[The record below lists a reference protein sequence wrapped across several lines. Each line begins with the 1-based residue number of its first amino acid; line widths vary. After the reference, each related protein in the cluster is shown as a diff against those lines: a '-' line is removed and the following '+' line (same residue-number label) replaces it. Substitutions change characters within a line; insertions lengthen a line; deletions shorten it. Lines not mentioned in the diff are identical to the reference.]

1 MRKFLLITTAV
12 AALAVPAAASAREA
26 AEGGLLVDSRPAGA
40 AVFIDG
46 RPAGVTPLALAGI
59 VPGTY
64 SVRIE
69 RAGYRAVTTRVDVK
83 AGERARV
90 AARLEGGQ

>member
-1 MRKFLLITTAV
+1 M
-12 AALAVPAAASAREA
+12 
-26 AEGGLLVDSRPAGA
+26 VDSRPAGA
-40 AVFIDG
+40 AVLIDG
-46 RPAGVTPLALAGI
+46 RPAGVTPLSLAGLA
-59 VPGTY
+59 PGTY

-69 RAGYRAVTTRVDVK
+69 RPGYRAVTTSVDVK

>member
-1 MRKFLLITTAV
+1 
-12 AALAVPAAASAREA
+12 
-26 AEGGLLVDSRPAGA
+26 
-40 AVFIDG
+40 
-46 RPAGVTPLALAGI
+46 VTPLSLAGLA
-59 VPGTY
+59 PGTY

-69 RAGYRAVTTRVDVK
+69 RAGYRAVTTSVEVK